1 MLPSNTEVVNE
12 VSGTTGRNTSKDAA
26 DLGLRDDQAVLV
38 LSVALC
44 VKVGS
49 YKPEGLY
56 EDYLQHY
63 FLS

>member
-12 VSGTTGRNTSKDAA
+12 VSGTTGNTSKDAA

>member
-12 VSGTTGRNTSKDAA
+12 VSGTTGNTSKDAA

-38 LSVALC
+38 LSVALY

>member
-1 MLPSNTEVVNE
+1 MLPSNTEVVNK
-12 VSGTTGRNTSKDAA
+12 VSGTTGCSTSKDAA

-44 VKVGS
+44 V
-49 YKPEGLY
+49 PEGLY